1 MSSFYEELGNIESD
15 RQEKK
20 RQEVKAERLS
30 AGGHGRQLR
39 LEQPRPKSAARR
51 PKSPTLERPRP
62 RRDISPTLEQLK
74 PKAAA
79 TKRERSRSPT
89 ERKKRGRSSERKKRG
104 RSSERM
110 KRERSRSPLE
120 RVKRERSRSPLE
132 RVRRERSRSPLERVK
147 RERSRSPP
155 ERVKRDGSRSPKV
168 RAKQFSLDLTLGE
181 FLLNDLRRRPPSDSI
196 DEMINSIRELDWNCL
211 GAEPLERGRIC
222 VDYDAARSVLIG
234 YNYQFA
240 HELCSQCFDASSN
253 VICLPAKL
261 QPRETLDSES
271 EAEYVH
277 PQTLSEEA
285 SKLLS
290 RRPAWSTNELCVSC
304 NEQPRNG
311 KNAPFA
317 RGTKLL
323 DGSQRFGD
331 SAKRFHDAAADA
343 KVITDGRDFIR
354 MAETALPYAGT
365 NAGER
370 RKTRLRNLHQ
380 DLLDVA
386 GAVWERIDD
395 GPSDRSTPLRSYAQ
409 DDPDPDVTWIFTI
422 SGPVTYES
430 PDPPEP
436 WLEEAILETRR
447 SGQRA
452 ARKVHFNERATIICH
467 DYQVQREDGTNY
479 VYLLPP
485 AESSV
490 SRHIVRSKGFD
501 GPSENQ
507 VKHNSRSSG
516 ERAGNAILA
525 RKFSLER
532 GTLSLPN
539 NISADARK
547 FREGHRSSTKRCI
560 ESFPAQRHD
569 AKKIIAMFGYTGDDE
584 ED

>member
-1 MSSFYEELGNIESD
+1 MSDKVDCDLTLYTGADFA
-15 RQEKK
+15 K
-20 RQEVKAERLS
+20 
-30 AGGHGRQLR
+30 
-39 LEQPRPKSAARR
+39 RPKEQNYTRTKARLGSGWSQR
-51 PKSPTLERPRP
+51 IKKERDERVTAEFPEIKQES
-62 RRDISPTLEQLK
+62 RDHGTALGHDTKREPERM
-74 PKAAA
+74 
-79 TKRERSRSPT
+79 KRERSRSPL

-147 RERSRSPP
+147 RERSRSPL

-354 MAETALPYAGT
+354 MAETALPYADT

-395 GPSDRSTPLRSYAQ
+395 GPSDRSTPLRSHAQ
-409 DDPDPDVTWIFTI
+409 DDPVPEVTWTI
-422 SGPVTYES
+422 SGPITHV

-436 WLEEAILETRR
+436 WLE
-447 SGQRA
+447 A
-452 ARKVHFNERATIICH
+452 AMVPRPRRKVHFNERATISLH
-467 DYQVQREDGTNY
+467 DYEIRSDG
-479 VYLLPP
+479 VYLLPLDMC
-485 AESSV
+485 SS
-490 SRHIVRSKGFD
+490 SSSFSVRAKVCD

-507 VKHNSRSSG
+507 VKRIMNRG
-516 ERAGNAILA
+516 TQVLA
-525 RKFSLER
+525 RSIMARRFSLAR
-532 GTLSLPN
+532 GTLNLPN
-539 NISADARK
+539 NSADAQK
-547 FREGHRSSTKRCI
+547 FREGTRTTTTRCI

-569 AKKIIAMFGYTGDDE
+569 AERLISMFGYTGDDE
-584 ED
+584 DD

>member
-1 MSSFYEELGNIESD
+1 MSDKVDCDLTLYTGAD
-15 RQEKK
+15 VAK
-20 RQEVKAERLS
+20 
-30 AGGHGRQLR
+30 
-39 LEQPRPKSAARR
+39 RPKEQNYTRTKARLGSGWSQR
-51 PKSPTLERPRP
+51 IKKERDERVTAEFPEIKQES
-62 RRDISPTLEQLK
+62 RDHGTALGHD
-74 PKAAA
+74 
-79 TKRERSRSPT
+79 TKREPERMKRERNRSPL

-422 SGPVTYES
+422 SGPITYES

-452 ARKVHFNERATIICH
+452 ARKVHFNEMATIICH
-467 DYQVQREDGTNY
+467 AYQIQRDDGING

>member
-1 MSSFYEELGNIESD
+1 MLYVNDEKN
-15 RQEKK
+15 RQERAQAK
-20 RQEVKAERLS
+20 RELYSFERIF
-30 AGGHGRQLR
+30 
-39 LEQPRPKSAARR
+39 AAKRE
-51 PKSPTLERPRP
+51 K
-62 RRDISPTLEQLK
+62 QLK
-74 PKAAA
+74 EEKGEQEIKQESALDKREPKALDKHEPEAGLY
-79 TKRERSRSPT
+79 KRERSRSPL

-132 RVRRERSRSPLERVK
+132 RVQ
-147 RERSRSPP
+147 
-155 ERVKRDGSRSPKV
+155 RDGSRSPKV
-168 RAKQFSLDLTLGE
+168 RAKQFSLDLTLGV
-181 FLLNDLRRRPPSDSI
+181 FILNDLRRRPPSDSI

-354 MAETALPYAGT
+354 MAETALPYADT
-365 NAGER
+365 NGGER

-395 GPSDRSTPLRSYAQ
+395 GPSDRSTPLRSHAQ
-409 DDPDPDVTWIFTI
+409 DAPVPDVTWTI
-422 SGPVTYES
+422 SGPITHV

-436 WLEEAILETRR
+436 WLE
-447 SGQRA
+447 A
-452 ARKVHFNERATIICH
+452 AMVPRPRRKVHFNERATISLH
-467 DYQVQREDGTNY
+467 DYEIRSDG
-479 VYLLPP
+479 VYLLPLDMC
-485 AESSV
+485 SS
-490 SRHIVRSKGFD
+490 SSSFSVRAKVCD

-507 VKHNSRSSG
+507 VKRIMNRG
-516 ERAGNAILA
+516 TQVLA
-525 RKFSLER
+525 RSIMARRFSLAR

-539 NISADARK
+539 NSADARK
-547 FREGHRSSTKRCI
+547 FHEGTRTNTTRCI

-569 AKKIIAMFGYTGDDE
+569 AERLIEMFGSTGDDE
-584 ED
+584 DD

>member
-30 AGGHGRQLR
+30 AGGHDRQLR
-39 LEQPRPKSAARR
+39 LEQPRPKSAAKR

-196 DEMINSIRELDWNCL
+196 DEMINSIRELDWNCS

-395 GPSDRSTPLRSYAQ
+395 GPSDRSTPLRSHAQ
-409 DDPDPDVTWIFTI
+409 DDPGPDITWTI
-422 SGPVTYES
+422 SGPITHVPE
-430 PDPPEP
+430 PPEP
-436 WLEEAILETRR
+436 WL
-447 SGQRA
+447 GA
-452 ARKVHFNERATIICH
+452 AMVPHPRRKVHFNERTTISLH
-467 DYQVQREDGTNY
+467 DYEIRSDG
-479 VYLLPP
+479 VYLLPRDMC
-485 AESSV
+485 ASS
-490 SRHIVRSKGFD
+490 SSFSVRAKVFD
-501 GPSENQ
+501 GPSENMI
-507 VKHNSRSSG
+507 KHISRSSG
-516 ERAGNAILA
+516 ERAGNAVLA
-525 RKFSLER
+525 RKFSLKR

-569 AKKIIAMFGYTGDDE
+569 AKKLIEMFGYTGDDE